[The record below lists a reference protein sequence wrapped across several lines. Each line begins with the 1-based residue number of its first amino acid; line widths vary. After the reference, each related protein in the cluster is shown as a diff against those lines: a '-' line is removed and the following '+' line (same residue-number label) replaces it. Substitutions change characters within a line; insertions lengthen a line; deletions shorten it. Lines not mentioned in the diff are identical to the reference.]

1 MFKLNDKNTTI
12 SSKICLEFLNDPF
25 RGTLKAFDDF
35 KSKKKMYGVMFIDR
49 QKYVYFESLFIT
61 LHTEI
66 KQKC

>member
-35 KSKKKMYGVMFIDR
+35 KNKKKMYGVMFIDR
-49 QKYVYFESLFIT
+49 
-61 LHTEI
+61 
-66 KQKC
+66 